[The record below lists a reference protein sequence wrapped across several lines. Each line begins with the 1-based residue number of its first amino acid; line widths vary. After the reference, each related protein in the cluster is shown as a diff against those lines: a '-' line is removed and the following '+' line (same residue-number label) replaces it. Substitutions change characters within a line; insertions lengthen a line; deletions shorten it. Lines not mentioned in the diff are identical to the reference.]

1 MDKIS
6 CKICTKMLCRPIS
19 THCGHNFCL
28 YCAQEYIKTYLNS
41 TPKCPTCS
49 TRLTRKYEI
58 NKTIESSLLCLFPK
72 EYESRLQDAKIK
84 LMVPLFEVWK
94 SSILRTIKTV
104 LILMLPF
111 ITFAILSK
119 NISKIPRVLL
129 KVIKI
134 IMKIGTY
141 KSTSFLWQ
149 ILWAIMHMI
158 VKYIEATSVLSNIT
172 N

>member
-1 MDKIS
+1 MEKIS
-6 CKICTKMLCRPIS
+6 CKICTRLLCRPVS

-28 YCAQEYIKTYLNS
+28 YCAQEHIKTYLDA
-41 TPKCPTCS
+41 TPKCPSCNTKI
-49 TRLTRKYEI
+49 TRKYEI
-58 NKTIESSLLCLFPK
+58 NKSIESSLLYLFPK
-72 EYESRLQDAKIK
+72 EYELRLQDAKIK
-84 LMVPLFEVWK
+84 LSVPVSVVWK
-94 SSILRTIKTV
+94 YSIVRTTKTV

-119 NISKIPRVLL
+119 HISRIPKVLL
-129 KVIKI
+129 KVIKVV
-134 IMKIGTY
+134 MKIGSY
-141 KSTSFLWQ
+141 KSTSFVWQ